1 MAPSRLKVL
10 IADDDPVFQALAQS
24 SLQIAGH
31 AADIVDDGA
40 AALEALRTRYD
51 AVIVDLIM
59 PNVDGFRLIALIRST
74 PGLEYLPIVV
84 LSSRNDAAAVEEAY
98 RLGADAFE
106 TKPVNWALFP
116 LHLAHIVRTAR
127 TIADLKSKLARH
139 VHADGRAMTSRTS
152 ANRTGS
158 H

>member
-24 SLQIAGH
+24 SLQSAGH
-31 AADIVDDGA
+31 AADTVDDGA

-51 AVIVDLIM
+51 AAIVDLIM

-74 PGLEYLPIVV
+74 PGLGHLPIVV

-106 TKPVNWALFP
+106 TKPVNWTLFP

-139 VHADGRAMTSRTS
+139 VHDDGRTITSRTS
-152 ANRTGS
+152 ASRTGS